1 MFFFVNSGIYLL
13 NRFNFF
19 EWVMIMDSF
28 IKIAVIGGGSS
39 YTPELIEGI
48 INRNAVLKVNEIAL
62 VDIPTAAEKLTIIK
76 ELVDRMVRK
85 SGLDIRVIDTFDR
98 QKALEGCSYVITQF
112 RHGGL
117 AGRVLDERIPLKYN
131 VVGQETTGPGGF
143 SLALRT
149 IPVIL
154 SIAKD
159 MEKLCPNAWL
169 INFTNPS
176 GIITEAVNKYSKVK
190 CVGLCN
196 VPINMERDLAGLF
209 NVEPEK
215 IYCEFIGLNHLSW
228 IKKVFVCGEDVTDKL
243 FSMDLSNRNIVA
255 NITGVPES
263 SDIIKNIR
271 LIPSPYLNYFYFQ
284 RHMLEE
290 ELESVRSG
298 KGTRAECV
306 KEVEK
311 DLFDIYKN
319 PGLDTKPEQLAQR
332 GGSLYSEAA
341 VSLIQSIHTDSGAI
355 HVVNVPNRGAI
366 TDLNMDSVIETNC
379 VVKSSGIYPIASGK
393 LPEVVMPL
401 VASVKTYERLTIEAA
416 VTGSRERALQA
427 LICHPLIH
435 GVDAAAGL
443 LADILEAH
451 KNYLGTFFEE
461 GVAN

>member
-1 MFFFVNSGIYLL
+1 
-13 NRFNFF
+13 
-19 EWVMIMDSF
+19 MDSF

-48 INRNAVLKVNEIAL
+48 IKRNAVLKVNEIAL
-62 VDIPTAAEKLTIIK
+62 VDIPAAAEKLMIIK
-76 ELVDRMVRK
+76 ELIERMISK
-85 SGLDIRVIDTFDR
+85 SRLDIKVIETFDR

-112 RHGGL
+112 RQGGL
-117 AGRVLDERIPLKYN
+117 AGRVLDERIPLKYD

-149 IPVIL
+149 IPVML
-154 SIAKD
+154 SIARD
-159 MEKLCPNAWL
+159 MERLCPDAWL

-196 VPINMERDLAGLF
+196 VPINMERDLAMLF
-209 NVEPEK
+209 NIEPEK

-228 IKKVFVCGEDVTDKL
+228 IKKVFVCGKDMTDKL
-243 FSMDLSNRNIVA
+243 FKMDLSNRNIVA
-255 NITGVPES
+255 NITDVPES
-263 SDIIKNIR
+263 LSIIKNIR
-271 LIPSPYLNYFYFQ
+271 LIPSPYLNYFYFE

-290 ELESVRSG
+290 ELEAVRSG

-311 DLFDIYKN
+311 ELFEIYKD
-319 PGLDTKPEQLAQR
+319 PGLDSKPEQLTQR

-355 HVVNVPNRGAI
+355 HVVNVPNKGAI
-366 TDLNMDSVIETNC
+366 ADLDMDSVIETNC
-379 VVKSSGIYPIASGK
+379 VVKNTGVYPITSGK
-393 LPEVVMPL
+393 LPEVVKPL
-401 VASVKTYERLTIEAA
+401 VTSVKTYEKLTIEAA
-416 VTGSRERALQA
+416 VTGSREKALQA

-435 GVDAAAGL
+435 GVDKAAGL
-443 LADILEAH
+443 IADILEAH
-451 KNYLGTFFEE
+451 KDYLGTFFEE